1 MRLVVLGSGTCVPSG
16 SRNSAGYW
24 VEYGTRRVRLDCGSG
39 TVHAM
44 ARYGLPWESLTHQV
58 ITHFHIDHVGELPAL
73 LFAFKYGRAT
83 PRNVPLEIVGPAG
96 LPALVDGF
104 VELYKMK
111 LLEQEFPVEFRELAP
126 GDSLDLGEGGALR
139 TAKTPHTPE
148 SLAVRVEAEGL
159 SVCYT
164 GDTAPSDDLVDL
176 FRGTDVLVAECS
188 FVEDNRGTKH
198 LVADEVAA
206 MAREAGVGHLVA
218 THSYFD
224 PAAEQLAERLA
235 KGYAGRIT
243 IAHDGLAVAV

>member
-1 MRLVVLGSGTCVPSG
+1 MRLVILGSGTCVPSG
-16 SRNSAGYW
+16 SRNSSGYW
-24 VEYGTRRVRLDCGSG
+24 VEFGSRRIRLDCGAG

-44 ARYGLPWESLTHQV
+44 ARCGLAWESLTHQV

-83 PRNVPLEIVGPAG
+83 PRSLPLELVGPAG
-96 LPALVDGF
+96 LPALVDSYI
-104 VELYKMK
+104 EIYKME
-111 LLEQEFPVEFRELAP
+111 LLEQEFPVSFRELAP
-126 GDSLDLGEGGALR
+126 GDLLDLGEGGALR

-148 SLAVRVEAEGL
+148 SLAVRVDFGGS

-176 FRGTDVLVAECS
+176 FRGASVLVAECS

-198 LVADEVAA
+198 LVADEVAE
-206 MAREAGVGHLVA
+206 MARAASVRHLVA

-224 PAAEQLAERLA
+224 PVAERLAERLA
-235 KGYAGRIT
+235 KNFEGRIT
-243 IAHDGLAVAV
+243 IAHDGLVVDA